1 MILGNLYK
9 NLKEIVVQSNFCIKL
24 LFCSYRKNK
33 KTTLSMRF
41 LLKKIMT
48 FERIKTILKFTT
60 LLYKNQ

>member
-33 KTTLSMRF
+33 K
-41 LLKKIMT
+41 
-48 FERIKTILKFTT
+48 
-60 LLYKNQ
+60 LLYQ